1 MRACQHKVVS
11 IASAYW
17 PFRVSCRWSR
27 YSGYLLFGVE
37 LGTSW
42 HRHSARSRRQPV
54 CWADIRRHCL
64 QIRRLHHLRQ
74 CRQRDWHRYV
84 DDPCSFASVR
94 RWEIL
99 EVLAFFRALRSSL
112 EGQPDDIRLAVLHS
126 VRDCIRLSHSSF
138 HSSLSLARIYCI
150 GLRERG
156 LPIPQRVERSTTR
169 TQGRPQQQV
178 RPTSAKPSITP
189 PVISWLICSTG
200 QCVLCARSCS
210 LPLRV
215 LMPHVQTASGQ
226 HIGSQQASTSL
237 VDVCA

>member
-99 EVLAFFRALRSSL
+99 EVLASFRALRSSL

-126 VRDCIRLSHSSF
+126 VRDRIRLSHSSF
-138 HSSLSLARIYCI
+138 RSVVTCEDILHWPERKRVTGTPARREVDDKDTGTTTTAGATNVSQAEHYAACYQLAD
-150 GLRERG
+150 L
-156 LPIPQRVERSTTR
+156 
-169 TQGRPQQQV
+169 
-178 RPTSAKPSITP
+178 
-189 PVISWLICSTG
+189 
-200 QCVLCARSCS
+200 
-210 LPLRV
+210 
-215 LMPHVQTASGQ
+215 
-226 HIGSQQASTSL
+226 
-237 VDVCA
+237 